1 MFIYVA
7 KGERHDEVK
16 NLEAS
21 ACCCLRW
28 CSGRFNGCVRGGGAN
43 STAKDGVII
52 NSVMNSTSQASLNY
66 NPFSSTALT
75 GVVGALYEPLFYMNN
90 LKDDPTKLEPLMG
103 KSYTISDD
111 AKTID
116 VTIRDGEKWSDGEPY
131 TAEDVAY
138 TFNLLN
144 SNKALNTGGF
154 AGSASPFSL
163 RYTRTISR
171 ITSPYFSTPFFPK
184 YGMRTS
190 MALSEGS
197 RLLMPR
203 IAFC

>member
-1 MFIYVA
+1 
-7 KGERHDEVK
+7 
-16 NLEAS
+16 
-21 ACCCLRW
+21 
-28 CSGRFNGCVRGGGAN
+28 
-43 STAKDGVII
+43 
-52 NSVMNSTSQASLNY
+52 MNSTTQASLNY

-154 AGSASPFSL
+154 AGSAKALSD
-163 RYTRTISR
+163 TEVR
-171 ITSPYFSTPFFPK
+171 ITLDNSESVN
-184 YGMRTS
+184 
-190 MALSEGS
+190 ALSYLSGTMIVPKHVWEKIDDPVTYTNKDAVGS
-197 RLLMPR
+197 GPFTVKGGNFSPTAYKIGRASCR
-203 IAFC
+203 ERV